1 MAEKRHAVIHFTDGT
16 KITLKF
22 PKQAGTDPL
31 AIIKTVKRAIE
42 ADRIL
47 AEVDGELLIIPLGNV
62 KYIHVSPAPEHLPQE
77 VLRNVQLA
85 G

>member
-1 MAEKRHAVIHFTDGT
+1 M
-16 KITLKF
+16 
-22 PKQAGTDPL
+22 
-31 AIIKTVKRAIE
+31 KTVKRALE

-47 AEVDGELLIIPLGNV
+47 AEVAGELLIIPLGNV

-77 VLRNVQLA
+77 VLRNVQLT